1 MAIAEWII
9 YLVPISMGWPGMVN
23 DEPEGHVARG
33 PRVMIAGTSSRQ
45 TGWRDDLYDE
55 GIQKGR
61 KQKMYSC
68 EDDTILKYSAETRL

>member
-33 PRVMIAGTSSRQ
+33 PRAMIGGTSSRQ
-45 TGWRDDLYDE
+45 TGWRDDLHTMKVFRR
-55 GIQKGR
+55 GGNKRWIHVK
-61 KQKMYSC
+61 
-68 EDDTILKYSAETRL
+68 TTRH